1 MEDIL
6 ADIGA
11 VLGVTGCFV
20 CDAEGQILA
29 STLSD
34 LLDERHLSTVG
45 RTISQTTAGLVTA
58 RRRKIQEIDLL
69 YSEGRIVVKPLREG
83 CLCVLC
89 TRNMNVP
96 LLNLTVD
103 VAARK
108 LTEALKQEKE
118 PSPPTPTLEPEAV
131 PLDEVLHT
139 VVDAY
144 PDVVSPVM
152 DFEQTLAEADGPTAL
167 NALGRRTG
175 EAIYQ
180 RRYSNMRL
188 PASIPQGLEL
198 VVAPAVGPFAI
209 VSSHGHRLDV
219 LACPFCR
226 NLPSSSARCHFLA
239 GFVQGL
245 LNSIAGLEEVVVT
258 ESRCRAMGEDTCSFE
273 ALTQPR

>member
-6 ADIGA
+6 TDIGA

-20 CDAEGQILA
+20 CDTDGQILA
-29 STLSD
+29 STLSH
-34 LLDERHLSTVG
+34 LLAEGDLSTVG
-45 RTISQTTAGLVTA
+45 RSISQTTAGLVTS
-58 RRRKIQEIDLL
+58 RRRKVQEIDLL
-69 YSEGRIVVKPLREG
+69 YSEGRMVVKPLRGG

-89 TRNMNVP
+89 ARNMNVP

-108 LTEALKQEKE
+108 LAQTLKKEKE
-118 PSPPTPTLEPEAV
+118 PPPAPEPEGV
-131 PLDEVLHT
+131 PLEEVLQT

-152 DFEQTLAEADGPTAL
+152 DFEQTLPQNDRPEVL
-167 NALGRRTG
+167 KALGRRAG
-175 EAIYQ
+175 EMIYQ
-180 RRYSNMRL
+180 RRYASMSV
-188 PASIPQGLEL
+188 PASIPQGIEL
-198 VVAPAVGPFAI
+198 VVGPAVSPFAI
-209 VSSHGHRLDV
+209 VSTQGSRLDV

-226 NLPSSSARCHFLA
+226 NLPSPAVRCHFLA

-258 ESRCRAMGEDTCSFE
+258 ESLCRAMGEDTCSFE
-273 ALTQPR
+273 ARA

>member
-6 ADIGA
+6 TDIGA

-20 CDAEGQILA
+20 CDVDGQILA

-34 LLDERHLSTVG
+34 LLAEGDLSTVG

-58 RRRKIQEIDLL
+58 RRRKVQEIDLL
-69 YSEGRIVVKPLREG
+69 YSEGRMVVKPLREG

-108 LTEALKQEKE
+108 LSEEIKREKE
-118 PSPPTPTLEPEAV
+118 PPPPAEPEGI
-131 PLDEVLHT
+131 PLDEILHT

-144 PDVVSPVM
+144 PDLVSPVM
-152 DFEQTLAEADGPTAL
+152 DFEQTLAEKDRLEAL
-167 NALGRRTG
+167 NTLGRRAG
-175 EAIYQ
+175 EMIHQ
-180 RRYSNMRL
+180 RRYSSMSV
-188 PASIPQGLEL
+188 PASIPQAIEL
-198 VVAPAVGPFAI
+198 LVSPAVSPFAI
-209 VSSHGHRLDV
+209 VSPQGNRLDV

-226 NLPSSSARCHFLA
+226 NLPSPSVRCHFLA
-239 GFVQGL
+239 GFIQGL
-245 LNSIAGLEEVVVT
+245 LNSVAGLEEVVVT
-258 ESRCRAMGEDTCSFE
+258 ESLCRAMGEDTCTFE
-273 ALTQPR
+273 ALAQQS

>member
-6 ADIGA
+6 TDIGA

-20 CDAEGQILA
+20 CDADGQILA

-34 LLDERHLSTVG
+34 LLAEGDLSTVG
-45 RTISQTTAGLVTA
+45 RTISQTTAGLVTS
-58 RRRKIQEIDLL
+58 RRRKVQEIDLL
-69 YSEGRIVVKPLREG
+69 YSEGRMVVKPLREG

-108 LTEALKQEKE
+108 LAQMMKEEKA
-118 PSPPTPTLEPEAV
+118 PPPAPEPEAEGI
-131 PLDEVLHT
+131 PLEEVLQT
-139 VVDAY
+139 VIDAY

-152 DFEQTLAEADGPTAL
+152 DFEQTLSQDDRPEAL
-167 NALGRRTG
+167 HALGRRAG
-175 EAIYQ
+175 EMIYQ
-180 RRYSNMRL
+180 RRYASMSV
-188 PASIPQGLEL
+188 PASIPQGIEL
-198 VVAPAVGPFAI
+198 VVGPAVSPFAI
-209 VSSHGHRLDV
+209 VSSQGNRLDV

-226 NLPSSSARCHFLA
+226 NLPSTAVRCHFLA

-245 LNSIAGLEEVVVT
+245 LNSIADLEEVVVT
-258 ESRCRAMGEDTCSFE
+258 EFLCRAMGEDTCSFE
-273 ALTQPR
+273 ARA